1 MSTSLV
7 VVDVLT
13 HFHSLIT
20 WSEKGRKCT
29 IAKPLHLHSHM
40 PDDSIVMMI
49 SMAAGNHIVEA
60 RHQSGEN
67 SRMPDFSKFWQ
78 ARFQTLLNVRRH
90 T

>member
-1 MSTSLV
+1 MSTSLVV

-20 WSEKGRKCT
+20 WTEKVRKCT
-29 IAKPLHLHSHM
+29 IANPLNLHSHM

-60 RHQSGEN
+60 RHQSGQN
-67 SRMPDFSKFWQ
+67 SRMSDFFKFWQ
-78 ARFQTLLNVRRH
+78 ARFKLS
-90 T
+90 